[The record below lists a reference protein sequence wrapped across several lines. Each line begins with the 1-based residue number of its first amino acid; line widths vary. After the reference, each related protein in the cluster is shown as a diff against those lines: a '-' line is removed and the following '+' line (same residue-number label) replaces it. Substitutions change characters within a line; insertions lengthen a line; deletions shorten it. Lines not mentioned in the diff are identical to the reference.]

1 MPGTA
6 RTSWVRF
13 IWMLVSDVL
22 NPLFAISF
30 ALFVSVGYILNLLM
44 PMTIGLWQALLVP
57 CALIPLVWLSAGAYR
72 RWNSDRKSD
81 SSLTWRVLAP
91 AVVPLLVVAPGIF
104 AIVSSPTVQILSHP
118 DLHFGYINQLRF
130 GSTPL
135 ENVFVAGHP
144 ANYFWLFH
152 AYLAAIIE
160 TTSLRAPY
168 VASIV
173 NVLAVFSSFIWIGR
187 TLVMLKLAKPRTLY
201 LGLLIVFVFCSV
213 NITGILSLLSHV
225 ANGAY
230 VPGELRLLL
239 LDGSHKHL
247 HSAMNKLANIS
258 TMDLGVALFAAAF
271 YSCLRILSGKI
282 ELRSLILISAAGILG
297 LATVQIAT
305 VYIVATLLGGLLVYA
320 AICLLRSSSKRASV
334 TAFWQALT
342 RQAPMP
348 AIVIYLLISLTL
360 SIPLLRYNLEISY
373 NTRGHTQFQLFDP
386 TNMAMLLGAFA
397 LLLPLF
403 ALQSLFV
410 IRKGNR
416 YAIFIQLC
424 GVLGLLL
431 GSGLTITI
439 ENQYKG
445 LYFLAI
451 VLSISA
457 LYALQ
462 NLRNSASILW
472 RFIGRTTTI
481 VLLVLVFARIAYVDY
496 TLLNKD
502 RNSPFA
508 GFGYDGNH
516 IIHSEDGAGRFE
528 AFSWIRDN
536 TPADAL
542 VIAPLDSFLF
552 ASVLPERQ
560 FYVKQAQYTF
570 AMNIRD
576 YDRRA
581 NQLNKFYRDDASLD
595 DYGFIR
601 RNMARHFPDR
611 SIFAVVK
618 DTEVSRESMA
628 GRGAELVFEGA
639 GDGAN
644 VYRLNP
650 DLESW
655 REFGQY

>member
-1 MPGTA
+1 MQRTA
-6 RTSWVRF
+6 KTSWVRF
-13 IWMLVSDVL
+13 TWLVVSDVL

-30 ALFVSVGYILNLLM
+30 ALFVSVGYILSLLT

-57 CALIPLVWLSAGAYR
+57 CTLIPLVWLAAGAYS
-72 RWNSDRKSD
+72 RWNIDRKSD
-81 SSLTWRVLAP
+81 GNLTWRVLTP
-91 AVVPLLVVAPGIF
+91 AVVPFLVVAPGLY

-118 DLHFGYINQLRF
+118 DLHFGYINQLRY

-144 ANYFWLFH
+144 VNYFWLFH
-152 AYLAAIIE
+152 AYVAAIIE
-160 TTSLRAPY
+160 STSLRAPY
-168 VASIV
+168 VASTI
-173 NVLAVFSSFIWIGR
+173 NVLAVFSAFIWIGR

-201 LGLLIVFVFCSV
+201 LGLLMVFVFCSV

-225 ANGAY
+225 ANGTY
-230 VPGELRLLL
+230 IPNELRLLL
-239 LDGSHKHL
+239 LDGAHKHL
-247 HSAMNKLANIS
+247 HSAINKLANIS
-258 TMDLGVALFAAAF
+258 TMDLGVSLFAAAF

-305 VYIVATLLGGLLVYA
+305 IYIVVTLLGGLLVYA
-320 AICLLRSSSKRASV
+320 AVYLLSSTKKRASV
-334 TAFWQALT
+334 IAFWEALT
-342 RQAPMP
+342 RKLPTP

-360 SIPLLRYNLEISY
+360 SIPLLQYNLEISY

-403 ALQSLFV
+403 ALQC
-410 IRKGNR
+410 R
-416 YAIFIQLC
+416 YVMRRGDRIDLFIQIC

-445 LYFLAI
+445 LYLLAI

-457 LYALQ
+457 LFALQ
-462 NLRNSASILW
+462 NMQNSASILW
-472 RFIGRTTTI
+472 RYIGRTTTI

-502 RNSPFA
+502 RLSPFR

-516 IIHSEDGAGRFE
+516 IIHSDDGAARFE
-528 AFSWIRDN
+528 AFYWIRDN
-536 TPADAL
+536 TPTDAL

-560 FYVKQAQYTF
+560 FYVKFEQYTF
-570 AMNIRD
+570 VSNIPD
-576 YDRRA
+576 YDRRIR
-581 NQLNKFYRDDASLD
+581 QLERFYREDTGPE
-595 DYGFIR
+595 DYHYIS
-601 RNMARHFPDR
+601 RNIARNFPDR
-611 SIFAVVK
+611 PIYAVVK
-618 DTEVSRESMA
+618 DSEVSPATMA
-628 GRGAELVFEGA
+628 GRAAELVFEA
-639 GDGAN
+639 EGDRAN
-644 VYRLNP
+644 VYRLYP
-650 DLESW
+650 SLDPPGE
-655 REFGQY
+655 G